1 MEHVAIDL
9 GGRQSQVCVRAADG
23 TIVEERRIPTA
34 AVGAYLRRRPTSRVV
49 VETCAEGF
57 LVADQARALGHEV
70 RVVPATLVK
79 SLGVGARRTKTDRRD
94 AQVLSEVS
102 CRVDLPS
109 VHIPSQAARAIKT
122 MCGTRDVLIQTRTR
136 LINTV
141 RGWLRTQGTQL
152 RSGATVSFARRVR
165 DAYRGK
171 TEQSL
176 PACIE
181 RVLRAFEQINGEIQ
195 EANREVAQAAK
206 ADPRCRR
213 MMTVPGVG
221 AVTALRFTAALDEQ
235 ERFTS
240 AHAVQSY
247 LGLVPGMRA
256 SSDKEQ
262 PLGLTKA
269 GPPAVRWVLVQ
280 AAWSARRC
288 AKTHPMVCWSYEV
301 EHRRGVRIAVV
312 ALARKL
318 AGILY
323 ALWRD
328 ESEYDPM
335 RGARPTVA

>member
-23 TIVEERRIPTA
+23 AILEERRIPTTA
-34 AVGAYLRRRPTSRVV
+34 IGAYLQRRPTSRVV
-49 VETCAEGF
+49 VETCAESF
-57 LVADQARALGHEV
+57 LVAEQARTHGHEV
-70 RVVPATLVK
+70 RVVPATLVR

-102 CRVDLPS
+102 CRIDLPS
-109 VHIPSQAARAIKT
+109 VHIPSSAARENKT
-122 MCGTRDVLIQTRTR
+122 LCGTRDVLVQTRTR

-141 RGWLRTQGTQL
+141 RGWLRTQGTQV
-152 RSGATVSFARRVR
+152 RSGSTATFGHRVR
-165 DAYRGK
+165 DAYRK
-171 TEQSL
+171 AERAL
-176 PACIE
+176 PECIE
-181 RVLRAFEQINGEIQ
+181 RVLRTFDQVNGEIRD
-195 EANREVAQAAK
+195 ADREVARAAK

-221 AVTALRFTAALDEQ
+221 AVTSLRFVSALDEH
-235 ERFTS
+235 ERFAS

-247 LGLVPGMRA
+247 LGLVPGIRA
-256 SSDKEQ
+256 SSDKEHQ
-262 PLGLTKA
+262 LGLTKA
-269 GPPAVRWVLVQ
+269 GPAAVRWVLIQ
-280 AAWSARRC
+280 AAWSARRS
-288 AKTHPMVCWSYEV
+288 AKTDPMVLWSYEI

-328 ESEYDPM
+328 DAEYDPR
-335 RGARPTVA
+335 RGAVSQQG

>member
-9 GGRQSQVCVRAADG
+9 GGKQSQVCIRAEDG

-34 AVGAYLRRRPTSRVV
+34 AIGAYLSRRPKSRVV
-49 VETCAEGF
+49 VETCSESF
-57 LVADQARALGHEV
+57 LVADQARTQGHEV

-109 VHIPSQAARAIKT
+109 VHIPSMQSREHKT
-122 MCGTRDVLIQTRTR
+122 LCGTREVLVRSRTR

-141 RGWLRTQGTQL
+141 RGWLRTQGTAI
-152 RSGATVSFARRVR
+152 RSGMTATFGHRVR
-165 DAYRGK
+165 DAYRK
-171 TEQSL
+171 AERSL
-176 PACIE
+176 PECIE
-181 RVLRAFEQINGEIQ
+181 RVLRTLDELNPEIR
-195 EANREVAQAAK
+195 EADREIARAAK

-221 AVTALRFTAALDEQ
+221 PVTALRFVSVLDEH
-235 ERFTS
+235 ERFTGS
-240 AHAVQSY
+240 HAVQSY
-247 LGLVPGMRA
+247 LGLVPGVSA
-256 SSDKEQ
+256 SSEREHR
-262 PLGLTKA
+262 LGLTKA
-269 GPPAVRWVLVQ
+269 GSPAVRWVLIQ
-280 AAWSARRC
+280 AAWCARRT
-288 AKTHPMVCWSYEV
+288 AKSHPMVLWSNEI

-328 ESEYDPM
+328 DTNYEPQ
-335 RGARPTVA
+335 RGASPAAN